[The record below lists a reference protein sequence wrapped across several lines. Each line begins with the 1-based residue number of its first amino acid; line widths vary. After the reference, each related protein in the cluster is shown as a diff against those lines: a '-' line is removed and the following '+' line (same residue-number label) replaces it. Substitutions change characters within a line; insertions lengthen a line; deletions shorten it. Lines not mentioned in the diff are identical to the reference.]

1 MVAAVVD
8 TTAVREVLAALL
20 VVAAGKSLPD
30 VVRKLVSLGSMTL
43 GHTGSSV
50 IRGWLYII
58 S

>member
-1 MVAAVVD
+1 MVD